1 MNTIEQSALR
11 SREILAGGRV
21 TGGMVKAHIKW
32 VRDYRGDAAVAK
44 LLAALPVE
52 IGMEVS
58 AARASSWVSFESII
72 VLDRAIERLFG
83 RGARL
88 FQRELGRY
96 SAHLNLAA
104 SVGPFRAVELH
115 RFLRCSAV
123 LHAKFQDFG
132 TVTYRQT
139 TNNGGEMIHTGYPC
153 FSSVYC
159 QSALGYYEQVIVEHG
174 VTPLLIMERTCQCA
188 GDDACTFEL
197 AWE

>member
-1 MNTIEQSALR
+1 MTAMESALR
-11 SREILAGGRV
+11 PGEVLTGGRV
-21 TGGMVKAHIKW
+21 NGTIIKAHVKW

-52 IGMEVS
+52 RGMEVS
-58 AARASSWVSFESII
+58 AARANTWVSFESLIL
-72 VLDRAIERLFG
+72 LDRAIERLFG
-83 RGARL
+83 QGARL

-104 SVGPFRAVELH
+104 SVGPFRAAELH

-123 LHAKFQDFG
+123 LHTQFQDFG
-132 TVTYRQT
+132 IVSYNQT
-139 TNNGGEMIHTGYPC
+139 GNKGGEMIHRGYPC
-153 FSSVYC
+153 FSPVYC

-174 VTPLLIMERTCQCA
+174 ATPFLVMERTCQCA
-188 GDDACTFEL
+188 GDAACTFEL